1 MIKNDFNYLRT
12 SCCSLSLGKAN
23 VTRNVEEILK
33 AVKAAVENGVSLL
46 VLPPMAITSPFCGN
60 LFFQNHLYNMQYAG
74 IKSIADA
81 TRDKDITVMLNYY
94 EKSGGKYI
102 NSLCVIQ
109 NGKISDSIS
118 IRDFDADLSEYF
130 VDSDITAVT
139 KADL

>member
-1 MIKNDFNYLRT
+1 MSSFSRACLHNFGSVHRVNIPFLIQEAAMIKNDFNYLRT

-74 IKSIADA
+74 IKSI
-81 TRDKDITVMLNYY
+81 ITMKNPV
-94 EKSGGKYI
+94 ES
-102 NSLCVIQ
+102 
-109 NGKISDSIS
+109 
-118 IRDFDADLSEYF
+118 
-130 VDSDITAVT
+130 T
-139 KADL
+139 

>member
-94 EKSGGKYI
+94 EIRWKVHKFALC
-102 NSLCVIQ
+102 NSEWQ
-109 NGKISDSIS
+109 NF
-118 IRDFDADLSEYF
+118 RFDFDKGL
-130 VDSDITAVT
+130 
-139 KADL
+139 